1 MIPCVF
7 FQSNRKA
14 GIRLESNSIKSS
26 EVRWGVIPKLGNE
39 GPECTPDPHTR

>member
-26 EVRWGVIPKLGNE
+26 EVRWVLSLSWEMKARNE
-39 GPECTPDPHTR
+39 PRTSHTR